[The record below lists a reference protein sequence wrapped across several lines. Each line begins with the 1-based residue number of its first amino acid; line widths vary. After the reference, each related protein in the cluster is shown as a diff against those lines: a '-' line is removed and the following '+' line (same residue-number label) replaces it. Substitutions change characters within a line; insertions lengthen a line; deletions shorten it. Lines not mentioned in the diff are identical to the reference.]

1 MGKQGSP
8 RSPQPKNPMLDVSYG
23 LKECDFRCSE
33 KQQQHGDPSLGRR
46 GSGGDNHWNKVI
58 LVQGLRNHSGKFTAS
73 KGAHI
78 EKRPIWWLRRQI
90 KSIIFTILLTGFLF
104 VWDSLLF
111 VILDNLM
118 LQNSSTPSRTI
129 ETEVGCFSYCT

>member
-33 KQQQHGDPSLGRR
+33 KKQQHGDPCLGRR

-58 LVQGLRNHSGKFTAS
+58 LMQGLRNHSGKFTAS
-73 KGAHI
+73 KGVVQM
-78 EKRPIWWLRRQI
+78 EKRPIWWWLRRHI

-104 VWDSLLF
+104 AWDSILF

-129 ETEVGCFSYCT
+129 GTEV